1 MAFVY
6 ALRSAD
12 EDLFKIGRTR
22 GDLEAR
28 IKQLS
33 TGNPHPLTR
42 FDVIETEHDALC
54 ETCLHR
60 KLRTKRCVDGE
71 AREFF
76 AVQPAELEDAIRDAR
91 EFLDEFVPKQR
102 EADRLAKEE
111 SDGHILK
118 PGQEEWEAYRRVL
131 QIREQEDDLSL
142 DRALVE
148 TRLKLAMGR
157 AAGLDRVAT
166 WKSHTV
172 KKFDEAA
179 FRLAE
184 PDRFQDFVRESRI
197 RKFRLL

>member
-6 ALRSAD
+6 ALKSGN

-22 GDLEAR
+22 ADLEAR
-28 IKQLS
+28 IKHLS
-33 TGNPHPLTR
+33 TGNPHSLTP

-54 ETCLHR
+54 ETYLHR
-60 KLRTKRCVDGE
+60 KLRSKRCVDGE

-76 AVQPAELEDAIRDAR
+76 AVEPAELRDAIRDAR

-111 SDGHILK
+111 SEGHILN
-118 PGQEEWEAYRRVL
+118 PGQEEWEAYRRLL
-131 QIREQEDDLSL
+131 QIREDEDGLSL

-148 TRLKLAMGR
+148 TRLKLLIGR
-157 AAGLDRVAT
+157 AAGLNRLAT
-166 WKSHTV
+166 WKTHTV

-179 FRLAE
+179 LRLAE
-184 PDRFQDFVRESRI
+184 PDRFQTFVRESRI